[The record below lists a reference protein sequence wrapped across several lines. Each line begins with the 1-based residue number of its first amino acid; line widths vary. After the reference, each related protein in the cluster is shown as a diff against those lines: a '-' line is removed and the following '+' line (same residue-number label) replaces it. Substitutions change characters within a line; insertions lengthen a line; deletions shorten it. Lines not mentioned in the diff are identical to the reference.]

1 MVTVL
6 QARALGSYFWNL
18 LCNVRQTPL
27 CLHSV
32 SLLLFLYLFH
42 SCVCSHLLDTVV
54 VVFSFLSSL
63 SGWGWWLL
71 GPSKNPKDSLT
82 VHFLFLFPSSSMSSM
97 IYWWPAVIGKMFE
110 CCLRLVLIFNIALLG
125 HLFTCEIIA
134 DVAGCPP
141 SLANEEKATL
151 NTIHIKTTECTAL
164 FSIRS

>member
-27 CLHSV
+27 CFHSV

-42 SCVCSHLLDTVV
+42 SRVCSHLSFWRLC
-54 VVFSFLSSL
+54 FPFFLSSL

-71 GPSKNPKDSLT
+71 GRAKNPKDSPT

-97 IYWWPAVIGKMFE
+97 IYWWPLVIGKMLE
-110 CCLRLVLIFNIALLG
+110 CCVQLILIFNIAIFG
-125 HLFTCEIIA
+125 PLFTQMWNNCR
-134 DVAGCPP
+134 CCRKP
-141 SLANEEKATL
+141 SFSCKWGKSC
-151 NTIHIKTTECTAL
+151 IKYYTY
-164 FSIRS
+164 